1 MTVALADGRG
11 AALTVVAGAELTE
24 TATAVVVP
32 VTARVV
38 TTTEVV
44 VRAAV
49 VVTVVTAAG
58 VVVTGAAAVV
68 SGAVLATVL
77 WAPGGVMV
85 TPAEAQS
92 WTANWV
98 ALSKSEA
105 EQAALM
111 AGMSEVRKA
120 VFLHTQ
126 AMSVRPQPVEPRA
139 AMAGVCCGRR
149 MG

>member
-58 VVVTGAAAVV
+58 VVVTGA
-68 SGAVLATVL
+68 ATVL